1 MAATWIVLANAS
13 RARIFS
19 QASLSE
25 PLEEIHDMVND
36 AARLRMLENTESDK
50 RGPTSATK
58 SIHNVGAATPNK
70 LYEPPQTPD
79 KHEAELFARDI
90 VSFLLQGYQ
99 EGKFQQFSLVVSPQ
113 FLGMLRKLLGPKLES
128 VVALEINKDYT
139 HVSAEKLREQI
150 KMHEEKG

>member
-1 MAATWIVLANAS
+1 MSATWIVSANAS

-19 QASLSE
+19 QENSSA
-25 PLEEIHDMVND
+25 PLEEVKDMINE
-36 AARLRMLENTESDK
+36 AARLRMLETTESDK

-90 VSFLLQGYQ
+90 GAYLQQ
-99 EGKFQQFSLVVSPQ
+99 AHREARFQQLSLVVSPQ
-113 FLGMLRKLLGPKLES
+113 FLGMLRTLLGKELES
-128 VVALEINKDYT
+128 VVKMEINKDYT
-139 HVSAEKLREQI
+139 HFGGEQLREQI
-150 KMHEEKG
+150 QAHGAKE